1 MTLILVAE
9 KGINKL
15 WCNVVAVPDTVDVL
29 PVHQETVQSSGTPT
43 PATSVHSC
51 STVQATI
58 SLSASPLRQE
68 ARPSDSAT
76 RGRWCIVKYADN

>member
-1 MTLILVAE
+1 MTLIPVMQ
-9 KGINKL
+9 
-15 WCNVVAVPDTVDVL
+15 CCSFPDTVDVL

>member
-29 PVHQETVQSSGTPT
+29 PVHQETVQSSGTPP
-43 PATSVHSC
+43 PATTVHSC
-51 STVQATI
+51 STVHTTNRDRI
-58 SLSASPLRQE
+58 SCRLIEKSI
-68 ARPSDSAT
+68 
-76 RGRWCIVKYADN
+76 IVSYFHWPAFY

>member
-29 PVHQETVQSSGTPT
+29 PVHQETVQSSGTPP
-43 PATSVHSC
+43 PATTVHSC
-51 STVQATI
+51 STVHTTNP
-58 SLSASPLRQE
+58 LSASPLQQE
-68 ARPSDSAT
+68 ARPSESAT
-76 RGRWCIVKYADN
+76 PGTVSAAG